1 MLQDGEKGAV
11 IQRDKQTY
19 AIVPHLP
26 CGVITP
32 ELLRKFAD
40 AAEKYGAKAVKV
52 TGAMRIAIVG
62 LKEEDLDAVW
72 RDLDVKPGA
81 AVGLCVRSVKA
92 CPGMAFCKR
101 GQQDSLG
108 LGMKFDEKY
117 HSMEMPNKF
126 KMGVSGCPN
135 NCADTPVCDVG
146 LTGMP
151 KGWKLWAGGC
161 LGARPRLGEIIAENL
176 TTEQVEAAV
185 DKIVEWFKEN
195 GKRSERLGRAIDRV
209 GMDKFKQAVLD
220 VSV

>member
-1 MLQDGEKGAV
+1 
-11 IQRDKQTY
+11 
-19 AIVPHLP
+19 
-26 CGVITP
+26 VITP

-40 AAEKYGAKAVKV
+40 AAEKYDAKAVKV

-92 CPGMAFCKR
+92 CPGTAFCKR

-126 KMGVSGCPN
+126 KIGVSGCPN
-135 NCADTPVCDVG
+135 NCADAPVCDVG

-176 TTEQVEAAV
+176 TTEQAEAAV
-185 DKIVEWFKEN
+185 DKIVGWFKEN
-195 GKRSERLGRAIDRV
+195 GKRNERLGRAIDRV